1 VRVLEIDSRPL
12 RARVAVTLWSPA
24 DVRDGAAL
32 PLLAVHDGPEYEAQA
47 DLTARAAAAI
57 AAGRMPAHRIAL
69 LHPGRRDEWYSASA
83 LYARALTGE
92 ILPAI
97 GRAVAVAGPPVG
109 MGASL
114 GGLAMLYAQRRH
126 PEAFA
131 GLFLQSASFFIP
143 RFDHMEKDF
152 GRYGRIVRFVRGV
165 VRETAFD
172 HPVPATL
179 TCARDEDNLHNNR
192 RVTAALRLQDYPAT
206 LVETDGGH
214 DFATWGGALEPHL
227 ADLLTTV
234 WGEH

>member
-1 VRVLEIDSRPL
+1 MLEIDSRPL
-12 RARVAVTLWSPA
+12 RARVTVTLWSPA

-83 LYARALTGE
+83 LYARALSGE
-92 ILPAI
+92 IVPAI

-114 GGLAMLYAQRRH
+114 GGLAMLHAQRRH

-227 ADLLTTV
+227 ADLLTAV

>member
-1 VRVLEIDSRPL
+1 MLEIDSRPL
-12 RARVAVTLWSPA
+12 RARVTVTLWSPA

-83 LYARALTGE
+83 LYARALSGE

-114 GGLAMLYAQRRH
+114 GGLAMLHAQRRH

-192 RVTAALRLQDYPAT
+192 RVTAALRLQDYPAA

-214 DFATWGGALEPHL
+214 DFATWGGALQPHL
-227 ADLLTTV
+227 ADLLTAV
-234 WGEH
+234 WSEH

>member
-1 VRVLEIDSRPL
+1 VLEIDSRPL
-12 RARVAVTLWSPA
+12 RARVTVTLWSPA

-83 LYARALTGE
+83 LYARALSGE

-114 GGLAMLYAQRRH
+114 GGLAMLHAQRRH

-192 RVTAALRLQDYPAT
+192 RVTAALRLQDYAAT

-214 DFATWGGALEPHL
+214 DFATWGGALQPHL
-227 ADLLTTV
+227 ADLLTAV
-234 WGEH
+234 WSEH

>member
-1 VRVLEIDSRPL
+1 MLEIDSRPL
-12 RARVAVTLWSPA
+12 RARVTVTLWSPA

-83 LYARALTGE
+83 LYARALSGE

-114 GGLAMLYAQRRH
+114 GGLAMLHAQRRH

-192 RVTAALRLQDYPAT
+192 RVTAALRLQDYAAT

-214 DFATWGGALEPHL
+214 DFATWGGALQPHL
-227 ADLLTTV
+227 ADLLTAV
-234 WGEH
+234 WSEH

>member
-1 VRVLEIDSRPL
+1 VLEIDSRPL
-12 RARVAVTLWSPA
+12 RARVTVTLWSPA

-83 LYARALTGE
+83 LYARALSGE
-92 ILPAI
+92 IVPAI

-114 GGLAMLYAQRRH
+114 GGLAMLHAQRRH

-192 RVTAALRLQDYPAT
+192 RVTAALRLQDYPAA

-227 ADLLTTV
+227 ADLLTAV

>member
-1 VRVLEIDSRPL
+1 VLEIDSRPL

-57 AAGRMPAHRIAL
+57 AAGRVPAHRIAL

-83 LYARALTGE
+83 LYARALSGE

-114 GGLAMLYAQRRH
+114 GGLAMLHAQRRH
-126 PEAFA
+126 PEVFA

-227 ADLLTTV
+227 ADLLTAV
-234 WGEH
+234 WSEH

>member
-1 VRVLEIDSRPL
+1 MLEIDSRPL

-83 LYARALTGE
+83 LYARALSGE

-114 GGLAMLYAQRRH
+114 GGLAMLHAQRRH

-192 RVTAALRLQDYPAT
+192 RVTAALRLQDYPAA

-227 ADLLTTV
+227 ADLLTAV

>member
-1 VRVLEIDSRPL
+1 VRLLEIDSRPL

-47 DLTARAAAAI
+47 DLTTRAAAAI

-83 LYARALTGE
+83 LYARALSGE

-114 GGLAMLYAQRRH
+114 GGLAMLHAQRRH

-165 VRETAFD
+165 ARETAFD

-179 TCARDEDNLHNNR
+179 TCARNEDNAHNNR
-192 RVTAALRLQDYPAT
+192 RVTAALRLQGYPAT

-227 ADLLTTV
+227 AELLTAV
-234 WGEH
+234 WGER